1 MIRVPVVAANPHH
14 WQRAMPRSSSILK
27 HPNPS
32 AAAIAL
38 AAAALGACD
47 LGQTGPEAALEIVP
61 DSVTLTH
68 VGERFAFTVE
78 GGGGPEAGKVRW
90 SSRDTAVFK
99 VDENGTVT
107 ARGNGVSHVLAW
119 NLKSADGAA
128 VEVRQVAAVLEAFGA
143 GQRVAP
149 GLSLL
154 EPVGVR
160 VLDAGGTP
168 VAGVAVRFEPGPGG
182 GRVEPGEVYSDSAGV
197 AAAEWTLG
205 RVLGEQ
211 VLVASAGGGTS
222 VEIAT
227 TALAPDE
234 AAAEVE
240 IGSGNDQWELRGS
253 ALPEPVVVRVLEE
266 SGRPVWGASVRFEP
280 EAGSGRA
287 DPGVAKTDTLGLASA
302 TWTLGPEQGVQRLE
316 ATAGQGLAVTFE
328 AIAASD
334 EGVCNRTPAVSA
346 AIVQAL
352 RHRRIPVE
360 GCAEVT
366 EERLREISWLD
377 VSGRA
382 IRELRSGDFAG
393 LVNLHGLFLE
403 HNALTELPAGVF
415 SGLDSLVRL
424 GVRKNPLRSLRP
436 DVFDGL
442 ARLEQLLLSE
452 IELTALPP
460 GVFNGLGALEFL
472 ELRKNKLTALPADI
486 FDGLARLEWLFF
498 DENEL
503 SELTPGAFN
512 GLAALKNLSLR
523 HNQLRELQPGTFA
536 GLSRLEWLG
545 LNFNALTQLP
555 PDIFKGLTKLGSL
568 SLLQNRLTVVAPR
581 TFADLPLTSL
591 DLRYNELTELP
602 ADVFGGLSKLGT
614 LYLRGNRLTELPEG
628 IFSGLSDVRDL
639 VVAENLLTRLP
650 PGLFAETPRLER
662 IALEANRLTE
672 LPPDLFAGTP
682 RLQRLYLQRNRLA
695 ELPPGIFEGLPELVR
710 LDLSS
715 SGLAGLRPG
724 VFAGTPRISEV
735 SLDDNDLTELPRGV
749 FAGLSEL
756 NWVTLH
762 RNPGAPFPVRPEFVR
777 VDVDDPL
784 APGPARVVMRVP
796 TGAPF
801 EFGFPVSVQRGTL
814 SRAFMSVLPGDTASA
829 PFEVSGTGG
838 GAGAAHVGFGPPTEV
853 TEVGYSG
860 LALVRGEELV
870 LFAEADNRSPLAG
883 SPVPAH
889 RLQSGGPAAEL
900 VLGEHFSDPDGDTL
914 SYEVM
919 TTEPG
924 VVAARIEAGVLR
936 LEPRSVDTTEVEV
949 AAVDPGG
956 LRATNRFKTW
966 VVPAP
971 DPDAFNIELF
981 FAPGFTAEEEATVRR
996 AADRWMEAVTGDLP
1010 DVPIRGPLQGYCRN
1024 RSDVPQP
1031 WPRAVGVIDD
1041 VLIHMSLGDL
1051 GRYLGG
1057 VNVSCGR
1064 RDESGMVFLS
1074 RNVFHHWY
1082 IRNRSGYLYEVALH
1096 EIGHT
1101 LGIGLW
1107 TKDLGPESWWLDLYR
1122 DKYTDPYFAGT
1133 RAVAA
1138 FNAAG
1143 GEGYAGGKVPLED
1156 TLPGRYIHWRT
1167 SVIPDD
1173 IMAPGGGSLLTAI
1186 TLGALADLGH
1196 EVDMSKAEPYTLPV
1210 QVQAD
1215 VPGDAGEAEGGDVE
1229 VLRDTIIRG
1238 PVVVVDKDG
1247 NVVRV
1252 IRR

>member
-1 MIRVPVVAANPHH
+1 
-14 WQRAMPRSSSILK
+14 MPRSSSILK

-32 AAAIAL
+32 AATIAL

-197 AAAEWTLG
+197 AAARWTLG

-366 EERLREISWLD
+366 EERLREVRRLD
-377 VSGRA
+377 LSGRG

-393 LVNLHGLFLE
+393 LVNLEVMLLHD
-403 HNALTELPAGVF
+403 NALTELPADVF
-415 SGLDSLVRL
+415 TGLDSLGYIGLRNNRL
-424 GVRKNPLRSLRP
+424 RRLRP
-436 DVFDGL
+436 GVFDEL
-442 ARLEQLLLSE
+442 AALEGMNLSGNELTELRPGVFDRLAALKRLTLNNN
-452 IELTALPP
+452 ELTALPL
-460 GVFNGLGALEFL
+460 GVFDRLQELEFL
-472 ELRKNKLTALPADI
+472 
-486 FDGLARLEWLFF
+486 
-498 DENEL
+498 
-503 SELTPGAFN
+503 
-512 GLAALKNLSLR
+512 NLGDNR
-523 HNQLRELQPGTFA
+523 LRELRPGLLANLTHLDHLDLANNGLVEIPPRFLA
-536 GLSRLEWLG
+536 GLSSLRWVSLG
-545 LNFNALTQLP
+545 SNELTQLP
-555 PDIFKGLTKLGSL
+555 PDIFKGLTRLADL
-568 SLLQNRLTVVAPR
+568 YLFRNRLTELAPR
-581 TFADLPLTSL
+581 TFADLQSLTWL
-591 DLRYNELTELP
+591 DLRNNELTELP
-602 ADVFGGLSKLGT
+602 PDVFGGLSKLGT
-614 LYLRGNRLTELPEG
+614 LYLRGNRLTSLPED
-628 IFSGLSDVRDL
+628 IFSGLSNVRSL
-639 VVAENLLTRLP
+639 SVAGNLLTRLP

-735 SLDDNDLTELPRGV
+735 SLDDNELTELPRGV

-853 TEVGYSG
+853 TEVGYTG

-956 LRATNRFKTW
+956 LRATHRFNTW

-1143 GEGYAGGKVPLED
+1143 GEGYTGGKVPLED